1 MAALNAHTLKISIVG
16 INGENVAGII
26 AQVSLT
32 DPKLIYPLNMPTE
45 TLYPTD
51 QYAVTDENGIV
62 EFNLL
67 PSADV
72 GNYLIVIGP
81 YQRQIEMPSHDARF
95 SELPEVS
102 S

>member
-1 MAALNAHTLKISIVG
+1 MAALTAYTLTISL
-16 INGENVAGII
+16 INLSGENIPNIMV
-26 AQVSLT
+26 QVSLV

-51 QYAVTDENGIV
+51 QYAVTNENGVV

-81 YQRQIEMPSHDARF
+81 YKRTITMPSRDVRF
-95 SELPEVS
+95 SEL
-102 S
+102 